1 MTDKNQPP
9 SQIIVNPELR
19 QTSFPVQMLLC
30 LLNIQPCKELTVT
43 ASGQVLHFTLNA
55 FSTKPSYVTA
65 ISSLKTVTPFLR
77 KEFGTLWKVKR
88 LG

>member
-1 MTDKNQPP
+1 MTDKNQLP

-43 ASGQVLHFTLNA
+43 ASGQGAALHSKCILNQTILCDSHKFIKNSYT
-55 FSTKPSYVTA
+55 FS
-65 ISSLKTVTPFLR
+65 
-77 KEFGTLWKVKR
+77 
-88 LG
+88 